1 MKTAAASIVAAAVA
15 SACCIGPVVLV
26 LLGVGTFGASLSSLE
41 PYRPA
46 FVSVTAVLLGF
57 AFYAAYRPKS
67 DCETCS
73 PAARRRGKIAVW
85 FSALMVL
92 ALVAFPYYVQF
103 LF

>member
-1 MKTAAASIVAAAVA
+1 MRVAAASIVAAAVA

-41 PYRPA
+41 RYRPA
-46 FVSVTAVLLGF
+46 LISVTAVLLGF
-57 AFYAAYRPKS
+57 AFYAAYRPLN

-85 FSALMVL
+85 FAALMALV
-92 ALVAFPYYVQF
+92 LVAFPYYVQF